1 MDNPEAISEVARTA
15 LGLMHFENI
24 DAAVA
29 SGDANLLTEKADE
42 ACVRGCYRCLLSYF
56 NQPDHEQIDRGSEEV
71 TQLLVDLARGR
82 TVLEQRAA
90 PGGASSPWLKAFE
103 DAGLPHADTIGRQLC
118 RCGSR
123 IRMAR
128 ALCRRHAA
136 KRLPQTWPLKQRNKG
151 WELVALPASPDA
163 GVPKQLLDL
172 LKG

>member
-1 MDNPEAISEVARTA
+1 MDKPEAISEVARTA

-29 SGDANLLTEKADE
+29 SGDASLLTEKADD

-82 TVLEQRAA
+82 TVLERRAA
-90 PGGASSPWLKAFE
+90 PDGASSPWLKAFE
-103 DAGLPHADTIGRQLC
+103 AAGLPQVDTIGLSFAGAEAEFVWR
-118 RCGSR
+118 GHFVAATTEAVSAD
-123 IRMAR
+123 MANE
-128 ALCRRHAA
+128 AA
-136 KRLPQTWPLKQRNKG
+136 NKG
-151 WELVALPASPDA
+151 WELVALPASAEA
-163 GVPKQLLDL
+163 GVPKQLIDL